1 MEARRVRQTTIIPIL
16 ESKIKRGGLDME
28 TCPVC
33 DGEGIQL
40 GTLGNITHYRC
51 RDCGITFS
59 SSVELK
65 WDDETTEQVAEF
77 LGLR

>member
-1 MEARRVRQTTIIPIL
+1 MEP
-16 ESKIKRGGLDME
+16 
-28 TCPVC
+28 CPVC
-33 DGEGIQL
+33 DGEGIEL
-40 GTLGNITHYRC
+40 GTLGNITHFGDNQIIVETFEENRC

>member
-1 MEARRVRQTTIIPIL
+1 
-16 ESKIKRGGLDME
+16 ME

-51 RDCGITFS
+51 RDCGIMFS
-59 SSVELK
+59 QAVELK

>member
-1 MEARRVRQTTIIPIL
+1 
-16 ESKIKRGGLDME
+16 ME

-33 DGEGIQL
+33 GGDGVKL
-40 GTLGNITHYRC
+40 GTLGNLTHFRC
-51 RDCGITFS
+51 RNCGITFS
-59 SSVELK
+59 SPVELK